1 MLLFDHCKNCKYY
14 IQYYIQKDFHFRRAN
29 GMCFCPKRANRLT
42 KPLEICDY
50 WEEKEIT
57 PEQTKK
63 NVIQTIDE
71 INKKL
76 YEILEV
82 LNLDKE

>member
-1 MLLFDHCKNCKYY
+1 MFDFTRCKNCKYY
-14 IQYYIQKDFHFRRAN
+14 IQYYIQKGLHFRRAN
-29 GMCFCPKRANRLT
+29 GMCDCPKRANHLT
-42 KPLEICDY
+42 KLLEVCDF
-50 WEEKEIT
+50 WEEKE

-71 INKKL
+71 INNKL

-82 LNLDKE
+82 LNLEKE